1 MGWIEATLFHMDH
14 GYSWSPVVPI
24 TVLITV
30 AVGNLLMLALGVT
43 AYQDLPGALR
53 MVIGATLL
61 GIQCVINDAIIWTA
75 MFPWFT
81 DTEQFQIDL
90 TTTQI
95 YYNSSATNF
104 SDVSQI

>member
-1 MGWIEATLFHMDH
+1 MSCR
-14 GYSWSPVVPI
+14 YSWSPAVPI

-30 AVGNLLMLALGVT
+30 AVGNLLMLALGIS
-43 AYQDLPGALR
+43 AYQDNLPGALR

-81 DTEQFQIDL
+81 DTEHFQMDL
-90 TTTQI
+90 SATLMF
-95 YYNSSATNF
+95 NSSATNV
-104 SDVSQI
+104 SDASHIELE